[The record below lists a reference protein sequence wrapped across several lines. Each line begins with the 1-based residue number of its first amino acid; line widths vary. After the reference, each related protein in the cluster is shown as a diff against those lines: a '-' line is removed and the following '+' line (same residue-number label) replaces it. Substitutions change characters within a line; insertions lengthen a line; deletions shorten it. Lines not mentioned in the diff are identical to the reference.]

1 MIFRLALRNT
11 LRNRRRSLLTAL
23 TVVLGTMMLT
33 VGLAWV
39 NGIRGN
45 IIRQA
50 AQVSGHVRVVTEGF
64 ARFEAMRPLDEYIP
78 ATAQLEAALLEVEG
92 VEAVYPRIQ
101 VGMLASDAGTEE
113 LGETTALVT
122 GAPLA
127 FYRDVMELPER
138 IIQGSWFS
146 ENSTREAL
154 LGRSLADQ
162 LEVEAG
168 SEIILLG
175 SDSWRARVRIVGI
188 VDTGNA
194 LYDKQVYLSLESA
207 QEMSEL
213 GEGAFEILIYGS
225 DADHAS
231 DIATAIAPIL
241 AAYEPP
247 PVEEEEILIPDIPVF
262 AGMEPID
269 LAPAAEESGSP
280 EPVVLLSQVWFEK
293 EPIRTVIQVS
303 GAILGT
309 IAGIIVLIT
318 ALGVL
323 NTMLMSVL
331 ERTAEIGV
339 LRAMGMT
346 RRTLV
351 GIFIVESILI
361 SLLGGIIGACLGS
374 GMAIAM
380 HSRGIDLGSAAEN
393 APDTLPINSVLYPE
407 WEPSMALIAAGLALI
422 MALLGSFLPA
432 IRAIRI
438 QPVTAMRSRR

>member
-1 MIFRLALRNT
+1 
-11 LRNRRRSLLTAL
+11 
-23 TVVLGTMMLT
+23 MMLT

-50 AQVSGHVRVVTEGF
+50 AQASGHVRVVTEDY
-64 ARFEAMRPLDEYIP
+64 ARFESMRPLDAYIP
-78 ATAQLEAALLEVEG
+78 STSQLESELREIESIEG
-92 VEAVYPRIQ
+92 VYPRIQ
-101 VGMLASDAGTEE
+101 VGMMASDAATEE

-122 GAPLA
+122 GAPLQ
-127 FYRDVMELPER
+127 FYREIMELPER
-138 IIQGSWFS
+138 ITDGSWFS
-146 ENSTREAL
+146 EDPTNEAL

-175 SDSWRARVRIVGI
+175 SDSWRARVRIVGV

-194 LYDKQVYLSLESA
+194 LYDKQVYLSIQTA
-207 QEMSEL
+207 RNMSEL
-213 GEGAFEILIYGS
+213 GEGSFEILIYGN
-225 DADHAS
+225 DADRAPE
-231 DIATAIAPIL
+231 IQAAIEPIL

-247 PVEEEEILIPDIPVF
+247 PPSVEEEEVVIPDIPVF

-269 LAPAAEESGSP
+269 LAPEAQEDGSLD
-280 EPVVLLSQVWFEK
+280 PVILSSQVWFEK
-293 EPIRTVIQVS
+293 EPIKSIIQVS

-309 IAGIIVLIT
+309 IAGIIVFIT

-346 RRTLV
+346 RKTLV
-351 GIFIVESILI
+351 GIFVVEAILI
-361 SLLGGIIGACLGS
+361 SLLGGFIGASLGS
-374 GMAIAM
+374 AIAIAM

-393 APDTLPINSVLYPE
+393 APDTLPINSVLHPE
-407 WEPSMALIAAGLALI
+407 WEPQMALIAAGLALV
-422 MALLGSFLPA
+422 MALLGSILPA
-432 IRAIRI
+432 IRALRI
-438 QPVTAMRSRR
+438 EPVTAMRSRR